1 MEINTEVNST
11 QKELLPSKPNT
22 MMGHDAFFKL
32 LIAQMKHQDPTEP
45 MKASEQVAQLAVFS
59 QMEQSVQMNTNLKE
73 LLNSNNLAQASSY
86 IGKNIENVDGSM
98 SGIVKAVLVSST
110 GLTAITAEN
119 QEIPIKTGIR
129 VSG

>member
-1 MEINTEVNST
+1 
-11 QKELLPSKPNT
+11 
-22 MMGHDAFFKL
+22 
-32 LIAQMKHQDPTEP
+32 MKHQDPTEP

-98 SGIVKAVLVSST
+98 SGIVKSVQVSST
-110 GLTAITAEN
+110 GLTAITDEN

-129 VSG
+129 VSS